1 MATTCVLL
9 QYGDDPF
16 RHRFEDLEG
25 RAAFSMYQ
33 AGQTPNLVTR
43 ITRQAEWSQQ
53 HPGIMGPDNSF
64 LYFGPETSIGFIMY
78 GNNRTQ
84 IGMNFLL
91 RPGKKEGSVSRYFI
105 TQSGKELKW
114 RVGSHRMECVDG
126 RTTLATWDV
135 SPATDEHYARLVI
148 RPAGLHIV
156 TEIITTLA
164 LNRMARALGW

>member
-1 MATTCVLL
+1 MATPCVLL

-25 RAAFSMYQ
+25 RAAFSMYVLYPTFVIRRSIGLIMQMDGFSTEVRLQRHPQPLFTLRLGQ

-91 RPGKKEGSVSRYFI
+91 RPGKKEGSVYVSL
-105 TQSGKELKW
+105 SL
-114 RVGSHRMECVDG
+114 
-126 RTTLATWDV
+126 LARFFST
-135 SPATDEHYARLVI
+135 S
-148 RPAGLHIV
+148 
-156 TEIITTLA
+156 
-164 LNRMARALGW
+164 